1 MVEQSPV
8 NDPGAQRRRSTRIVQ
23 AIPLTVTGEDALGQP
38 FRERTST
45 LIVNCHGCRYQS
57 KHYVPKNAFVN
68 LEIPHPDPKREPRR
82 VRARVTWIQRPRTVR
97 ELFQVGA
104 ELEVS
109 GNVWGVAFPPD
120 DWFAWPEQD
129 GPEIPTA
136 GAEIAM
142 MPPVVVPAAVPSTV
156 AQTPHSAP
164 SAAPP
169 APPVSP
175 AHKVEPPPTAAEKVH
190 VMPKPGAQPDSGV
203 FMARQMARLLVE
215 ARQQL
220 QQTVRATTTAVVT
233 AEVKQLMV
241 ELNAQL
247 RTAANEAVEDSYAS
261 HSRALEQQAE
271 GVSKRGLEITEQA
284 GEAAMRALAERAEQ
298 EAQRVG
304 QGSQRLED
312 TLQHALARLQE
323 TREAAVQSVTEQ
335 SNQGTQRAR
344 EITMHLEEGTR
355 QAFAQLQQSREAAL
369 RAVAEQGEREV
380 QRASEVTARQ
390 ETALN
395 QALGRLEETREAG
408 IRAVTEEARREAQ
421 RAAEG
426 AVANLAE
433 RVAMAGSELSAVATR
448 EIEAGRARL
457 AALQTELMAMA
468 AGAER
473 QMQQKLEGQL
483 EGAGARREE
492 LAAAARQLEGEIA
505 EVTQRGRA
513 AWREQLESDLALA
526 AGEMNDLVGQ
536 SVRSATEGMATRLG
550 EEATAAATAA
560 RQEFT
565 SQIES
570 HLVASRESL
579 DSLRAEAAHAV
590 LMAREASTETTANSE
605 RLLATMRGETESA
618 VSSARDAFAALR
630 KSFDASAAEA
640 RQNVETLRASLESDA
655 QRAQDIYAEI
665 KDAAQRVQEYAMQLD
680 ALSQSTA
687 EELNRRFETIL
698 SNQSETLNQRAERVV
713 LEMTQRLEPAFETA
727 GRKSLE
733 RFTRELEDHLQKQLS
748 PEMERVNGVLSRL
761 TSGQQHAEEAIA
773 GIRDRLRES
782 ADLSVSEAVAR
793 LKASITE
800 LEREYQTSSRKALA
814 QILAQV
820 DEKVT
825 DTTHTTF
832 ESLFK
837 ASEWYQKK
845 VQTSMQSVLERSIEQ
860 ASVSL
865 REKAGE
871 VSGVF
876 ASELDHYSRSYV
888 EHAEA
893 SLEDTSKKMVEGARN
908 KLDEAIEITTAR
920 LSDEARRTAQKELE
934 RVQTTANLTSDQ
946 ALARMDGRA
955 GETQYRLEQSLVR
968 IQTAAKEAR
977 DGVQTAASE
986 ARNEAQAAVNEAQ
999 AAANQARAA
1008 AEAAAQKAKLDTEA
1022 AAEQA
1027 RIRAEEAAAKSR
1039 ERMNLDATLSF
1050 GSFQQNLAKKIEEGV
1065 SQARHD
1071 LEISL
1076 LPIMESWRGE
1086 RQVQHQ
1092 EWLTHMD
1099 AVGKEAIEEHRNKLG
1114 NVSNSWMAASIIT
1127 LSEHSQTALN
1137 QLAQAAEHRLRD
1149 TCAHVFTGLGD
1160 SLRHRLLG
1168 LSAELAPGAP
1178 PIAPPPAEKK

>member
-23 AIPLTVTGEDALGQP
+23 AIPLTIMGEDALGQP

-104 ELEVS
+104 ELEVT

-120 DWFAWPEQD
+120 DWYAWPEQD

-136 GAEIAM
+136 AAEIAT
-142 MPPVVVPAAVPSTV
+142 MPPTVVTAAEPPAV
-156 AQTPHSAP
+156 AQIPHAAP
-164 SAAPP
+164 AGAPP
-169 APPVSP
+169 APPDSP
-175 AHKVEPPPTAAEKVH
+175 AQKEAPPPAAAEKVH
-190 VMPKPGAQPDSGV
+190 VMPKPGAQADTGAA
-203 FMARQMARLLVE
+203 MARQMARLLVE
-215 ARQQL
+215 ARQQV

-241 ELNAQL
+241 ELSAQL
-247 RTAANEAVEDSYAS
+247 RAAANEVVEDSYAS
-261 HSRALEQQAE
+261 HSRALDRQAE
-271 GVSKRGLEITEQA
+271 EVSRRGLEQVEQA
-284 GEAAMRALAERAEQ
+284 REAAMRALAERAEQ
-298 EAQRVG
+298 EAQRAG
-304 QGSQRLED
+304 QGSQQVED
-312 TLQHALARLQE
+312 TLQQALARLQE

-344 EITMHLEEGTR
+344 EITKHLEEGTR

-369 RAVAEQGEREV
+369 RAVAEQGQREA
-380 QRASEVTARQ
+380 QRAAEVTARQ
-390 ETALN
+390 EDALN

-426 AVANLAE
+426 AVA
-433 RVAMAGSELSAVATR
+433 
-448 EIEAGRARL
+448 EA
-457 AALQTELMAMA
+457 
-468 AGAER
+468 
-473 QMQQKLEGQL
+473 
-483 EGAGARREE
+483 
-492 LAAAARQLEGEIA
+492 
-505 EVTQRGRA
+505 TQRGRA

-526 AGEMNDLVGQ
+526 AGEMSDLVGQ
-536 SVRSATEGMATRLG
+536 SVRSATEGLGTRLG
-550 EEATAAATAA
+550 EEVTAAATAA

-565 SQIES
+565 GQIES
-570 HLVASRESL
+570 QLAAARESL
-579 DSLRAEAAHAV
+579 DSLRAEAAHSV
-590 LMAREASTETTANSE
+590 LMAREASAETTTNSE
-605 RLLATMRGETESA
+605 RLLATMRGETQSA

-630 KSFDASAAEA
+630 KTFDASAAEA

-698 SNQSETLNQRAERVV
+698 SSKSETLNQRAERLVS
-713 LEMTQRLEPAFETA
+713 EMTQRLEPAFETA

-733 RFTRELEDHLQKQLS
+733 HFARELQDHLQKQLA
-748 PEMERVNGVLSRL
+748 PEMERVSGVLSRL

-800 LEREYQTSSRKALA
+800 LESEYQTSSRKALA
-814 QILAQV
+814 QALAQV

-845 VQTSMQSVLERSIEQ
+845 AQTSMQTVLERSIEQ
-860 ASVSL
+860 ASASL
-865 REKAGE
+865 RDKAGE

-920 LSDEARRTAQKELE
+920 LSDEARRAAQKELE

-955 GETQYRLEQSLVR
+955 GEAQYHLEQSLVR

-977 DGVQTAASE
+977 NEAKTAVSE
-986 ARNEAQAAVNEAQ
+986 AQ
-999 AAANQARAA
+999 
-1008 AEAAAQKAKLDTEA
+1008 AAAQKAKLDAEA

-1039 ERMNLDATLSF
+1039 ERMDLDATLSF

-1076 LPIMESWRGE
+1076 LPIMDSWRDE
-1086 RQVQHQ
+1086 RQAQHQ

-1099 AVGKEAIEEHRNKLG
+1099 AVGNEAIEQHRNKLG

-1127 LSEHSQTALN
+1127 LSEHSQTALD

-1160 SLRHRLLG
+1160 SLRHRMLG

-1178 PIAPPPAEKK
+1178 PIAPPPAEKKK